1 MSYPAIGHTHNAYSS
16 HPQRIFIPRLPC
28 GPWDT
33 LFIPCLP
40 RRPRDTLYMPGLPCR
55 PWPHPQLMHTPTTH
69 AYTPQLRHTHPQ
81 LMHAHPQLM
90 HAHPQ
95 LMHTHPQHI
104 HSLSA
109 MQVMRHTTAHIHS
122 CRPWDTI
129 HSRRPWDTPQLIFI
143 PVCRAGRGTRYS
155 FPYAV
160 QAVGHTIHS
169 RMPCRLWD
177 TPQLIFIPV
186 CRGTH
191 YSFPVC
197 RAGAGH
203 THMTQTL
210 IELRHTTP

>member
-1 MSYPAIGHTHNAYSS
+1 MSTIHCRRARLIVISGNRT
-16 HPQRIFIPRLPC
+16 HPQCI
-28 GPWDT
+28 
-33 LFIPCLP
+33 FIPCLS
-40 RRPRDTLYMPGLPCR
+40 RRPRETLYMPGLPCR
-55 PWPHPQLMHTPTTH
+55 PWPHPQLMHT
-69 AYTPQLRHTHPQ
+69 HPQ
-81 LMHAHPQLM
+81 LMHTHPQPM
-90 HAHPQ
+90 HTHPQ

-109 MQVMRHTTAHIHS
+109 MQAMRHTTAHIHS
-122 CRPWDTI
+122 CRPRDTI

-143 PVCRAGRGTRYS
+143 PVCHAGRGTRYS

-169 RMPCRLWD
+169 HMPCRLWD

-197 RAGAGH
+197 RAGWGTYHSSYSFPYAVQAWDTLFIPCLPCRRR
-203 THMTQTL
+203 THAHDTDT
-210 IELRHTTP
+210 H